1 MLRTESNEE
10 QRLRVAV
17 LVESMPLTT
26 QAMYAQLADEAI
38 RALIK
43 NQTEAWNRN
52 DAKGWT
58 KDFVEDANFINVR
71 GDLVK
76 GRPAIEKIHAFI
88 FAGPYEGSDCAVA
101 IDSISY
107 PGPNVAIVE
116 TLTEV
121 TNFKSLPPGVVATS
135 PGTLRT
141 RLKLIL
147 VNGDSGWKIFAAQN
161 TAIVPEA
168 MPVG

>member
-1 MLRTESNEE
+1 
-10 QRLRVAV
+10 VAV
-17 LVESMPLTT
+17 
-26 QAMYAQLADEAI
+26 
-38 RALIK
+38 
-43 NQTEAWNRN
+43 
-52 DAKGWT
+52 
-58 KDFVEDANFINVR
+58 
-71 GDLVK
+71 
-76 GRPAIEKIHAFI
+76 
-88 FAGPYEGSDCAVA
+88 
-101 IDSISY
+101 DSISY

-147 VNGDSGWKIFAAQN
+147 VNGDSGWKVFAAQN

>member
-1 MLRTESNEE
+1 MLAS
-10 QRLRVAV
+10 A
-17 LVESMPLTT
+17 
-26 QAMYAQLADEAI
+26 QAMYAQIGDEAI
-38 RALIK
+38 KSLVRE
-43 NQTEAWNRN
+43 QVEAWNRN

-58 KDFVEDANFINVR
+58 KDFLEDANFINVR

-76 GRPAIEKIHAFI
+76 GRTAIEKIHEFI
-88 FAGPYEGSDCAVA
+88 FSGPYKGSHCSVV

-107 PGPNVAIVE
+107 PAPNVAIVE

-121 TNFKSLPPGVVATS
+121 TNFKGLPPGLVETL
-135 PGTLRT
+135 PGRLRT

-161 TAIVPEA
+161 TAVVPQP
-168 MPVG
+168 MQIH